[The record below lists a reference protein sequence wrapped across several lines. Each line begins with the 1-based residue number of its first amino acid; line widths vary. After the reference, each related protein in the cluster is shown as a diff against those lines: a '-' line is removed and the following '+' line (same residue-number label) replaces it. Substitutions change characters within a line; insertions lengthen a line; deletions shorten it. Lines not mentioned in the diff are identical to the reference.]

1 MIYTSF
7 YLLFD
12 DLLIYYFEHAK
23 IHKTYYM
30 AHQKGKVIFR
40 NSFSTFFT
48 TLHFCQFLELPF
60 AFIQYHLV
68 FMGDVFHK
76 SIINLF
82 QSVDIVLCPLQ
93 DIRSVFFR
101 IPGNNDLQS
110 FLHNLY
116 IYILSHHHRVAVKVD
131 YPRFR
136 TVNTE
141 CLATERLNPAVLV
154 NGLVEELERERRYI
168 EHSERLEYG
177 DVQQSV
183 VQGGLWGNIRIVSI
197 LRCVSAG
204 YQERLVS
211 QLSLIHI

>member
-1 MIYTSF
+1 
-7 YLLFD
+7 
-12 DLLIYYFEHAK
+12 
-23 IHKTYYM
+23 M
-30 AHQKGKVIFR
+30 AHQRGKL
-40 NSFSTFFT
+40 FSETPLVPFT

-93 DIRSVFFR
+93 DIRSVFSASRGTMTCSPFF
-101 IPGNNDLQS
+101 IIFTSTFSPIIIGS
-110 FLHNLY
+110 P
-116 IYILSHHHRVAVKVD
+116 SKWTT
-131 YPRFR
+131 PRFR

-204 YQERLVS
+204 Y
-211 QLSLIHI
+211 